1 MDTLPNITTRT
12 LSIEIKAEEKLCNI
26 YCPFFSVFR
35 TGLVGEWHP
44 RCDLFHESGKWRE
57 YTMKRAKE
65 CLKAEKAA
73 TKKC

>member
-1 MDTLPNITTRT
+1 MDILFNITDRT
-12 LSIEIKAEEKLCNI
+12 LLVEIKAEEKLCNA

-44 RCDLFHESGKWRE
+44 RCDLFNESGKWRE
-57 YTMKRAKE
+57 YTMKRNKQ

-73 TKKC
+73 AKR